1 MRAKYLKGW
10 LVEAGKK
17 KREEVE
23 VEKTPAVEGT
33 TAVPDGTGGEG
44 KEVRRGT
51 TPVEVSNWERLVDIF
66 QTAFRLG
73 RLVEENMWQTVVL
86 IPKGEGDYCD
96 IGLVELMWKVV
107 AENLNCRLTSSI
119 TFHDFLHGFW
129 ASRGTD
135 TATLEAKLLQQLEAL
150 REEFLYMI
158 FLDLKKAYDAF
169 YRSRC
174 LNVLER

>member
-1 MRAKYLKGW
+1 M
-10 LVEAGKK
+10 
-17 KREEVE
+17 EV
-23 VEKTPAVEGT
+23 
-33 TAVPDGTGGEG
+33 
-44 KEVRRGT
+44 
-51 TPVEVSNWERLVDIF
+51 
-66 QTAFRLG
+66 
-73 RLVEENMWQTVVL
+73 M
-86 IPKGEGDYCD
+86 C
-96 IGLVELMWKVV
+96 KVV
-107 AENLNCRLTSSI
+107 AVVFNLWLTAST

-129 ASRGTD
+129 AGRGTD